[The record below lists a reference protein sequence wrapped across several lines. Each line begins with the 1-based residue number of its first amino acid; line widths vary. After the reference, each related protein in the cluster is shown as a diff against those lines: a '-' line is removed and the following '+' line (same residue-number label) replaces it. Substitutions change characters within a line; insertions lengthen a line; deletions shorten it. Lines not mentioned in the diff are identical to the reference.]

1 MSRGRIASSP
11 AHHNRG
17 SEETPPA
24 LTHFYS
30 TLNFVH
36 RAFVAADQEFY
47 IW

>member
-1 MSRGRIASSP
+1 MSRGRIASNP
-11 AHHNRG
+11 AHRNRG
-17 SEETPPA
+17 SKETPPV

-30 TLNFVH
+30 TLNLQR